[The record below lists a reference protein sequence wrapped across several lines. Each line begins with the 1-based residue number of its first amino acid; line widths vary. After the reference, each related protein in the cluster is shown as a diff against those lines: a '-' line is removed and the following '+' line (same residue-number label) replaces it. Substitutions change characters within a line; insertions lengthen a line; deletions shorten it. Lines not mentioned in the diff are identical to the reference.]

1 LNSDHVE
8 DVCST
13 VGNLVRIAAVVE
25 LDEIAAVCERAR
37 LAPLQICLLDPRQ
50 LPSSPQD
57 HVQNRQLLEA
67 FAEFRLHIELIRR
80 GPVSH
85 EVQRAT

>member
-1 LNSDHVE
+1 
-8 DVCST
+8 
-13 VGNLVRIAAVVE
+13 
-25 LDEIAAVCERAR
+25 
-37 LAPLQICLLDPRQ
+37 
-50 LPSSPQD
+50 
-57 HVQNRQLLEA
+57 VQNRQLLEA